1 MTMKSRIFFFTCGIM
16 IAILAIEG
24 SVRAVSPLL
33 GPPLVKWNTM
43 EDAKTLKLE
52 EFRTRYRSP
61 KYVFMGNSTAL
72 IGFNPSVFDNEAGLA
87 PGSSFNAA
95 MNGSEIQQIRDFA
108 CGYILKE
115 TRPGN
120 LVILFSY
127 SGMAVNDEYSGSLGD
142 VSPFEKNLY
151 IYRYRNTFRDPMTL
165 NTFLRILKY
174 RDKRQGIVYRWA
186 DSLNEFGYAKYGTSR
201 SEISDPGWN
210 PSQATKKNGV
220 PSTILNEK
228 GLEYLVEIRDLAKAQ
243 GGNLI
248 IGTVPTLSF
257 SLNYRG
263 TVEHIAKYLGIE
275 FVQGNDA
282 VGQGKYFQDGVHLNE
297 QGAAIFS
304 KFLAHALA
312 KIG

>member
-1 MTMKSRIFFFTCGIM
+1 MTMKSRIFLFTCGIM

-52 EFRTRYRSP
+52 EFRARYQNP
-61 KYVFMGNSTAL
+61 KYIFMGNSTAL
-72 IGFNPSVFDNEAGLA
+72 IGFNPGVFDNEAGLA
-87 PGSSFNAA
+87 PGYSFNAA

-115 TRPGN
+115 IHPEN

-174 RDKRQGIVYRWA
+174 RDKRKGIV
-186 DSLNEFGYAKYGTSR
+186 
-201 SEISDPGWN
+201 
-210 PSQATKKNGV
+210 
-220 PSTILNEK
+220 
-228 GLEYLVEIRDLAKAQ
+228 
-243 GGNLI
+243 
-248 IGTVPTLSF
+248 
-257 SLNYRG
+257 
-263 TVEHIAKYLGIE
+263 
-275 FVQGNDA
+275 
-282 VGQGKYFQDGVHLNE
+282 
-297 QGAAIFS
+297 
-304 KFLAHALA
+304 
-312 KIG
+312 

>member
-1 MTMKSRIFFFTCGIM
+1 MKSKSLLFICGIL
-16 IAILAIEG
+16 IAVLAIEG
-24 SVRAVSPLL
+24 SVRAMSPLL

-52 EFRTRYRSP
+52 EFRAKYQKP
-61 KYVFMGNSTAL
+61 KYIFMGNSTAL
-72 IGFNPSVFDNEAGLA
+72 VGFNPSIFDSEAGLI

-115 TRPGN
+115 IHPKN
-120 LVILFSY
+120 LVILFSS
-127 SGMAVNDEYSGSLGD
+127 SGMAVKDDYSGPQKDISSL
-142 VSPFEKNLY
+142 EKNLY

-186 DSLNEFGYAKYGTSR
+186 NNLNEFGYTKYGTSD
-201 SEISDPGWN
+201 SEISDPGWD
-210 PSQATKKNGV
+210 PSQVNKKNDA
-220 PSTILNEK
+220 PSPILDEV
-228 GLEYLVEIRDLAKAQ
+228 GLKYLVEIRDFTKAQ

-257 SLNYRG
+257 NADYRG
-263 TVEHIAKYLGIE
+263 AVEQIAKNLGVRFI
-275 FVQGNDA
+275 QGNDA

-297 QGAAIFS
+297 LGATIFS
-304 KFLAHALA
+304 KFLARDLERFF
-312 KIG
+312 

>member
-1 MTMKSRIFFFTCGIM
+1 MKSKIFPFICGIL

-33 GPPLVKWNTM
+33 GPPLTKWNTM

-52 EFRTRYRSP
+52 EFRAKYQEP
-61 KYVFMGNSTAL
+61 KYIVMGNSTAL
-72 IGFNPSVFDNEAGLA
+72 IGFIPTIFDLEAGLT

-108 CGYILKE
+108 CGYILKKIH
-115 TRPGN
+115 PKN

-127 SGMAVNDEYSGSLGD
+127 SGMAVKDDYSGPLKD
-142 VSPFEKNLY
+142 VSSLEKSLY

-165 NTFLRILKY
+165 NTFIRILKY

-186 DSLNEFGYAKYGTSR
+186 DNLDEFGYTKYGTSNT
-201 SEISDPGWN
+201 EISDPGWD
-210 PSQATKKNGV
+210 PSQVAKENDV
-220 PSTILNEK
+220 PARIFNEV
-228 GLEYLVEIRDLAKAQ
+228 GLKYLIEIKDFAKAQ
-243 GGNLI
+243 GANLI

-257 SLNYRG
+257 NADYRG
-263 TVEHIAKYLGIE
+263 TVEQIAKQLGVGFI
-275 FVQGNDA
+275 QGNDA

-297 QGAAIFS
+297 LGATIFS
-304 KFLAHALA
+304 TFLARALS
-312 KIG
+312 KKS